1 MNRME
6 SWLPA
11 TMGLRTALLALRCRP
26 LVAMPLVS
34 TVKIQQHA
42 MPKPIRLSIGLYRLA
57 VESGPDAGLQIGPIG
72 EHTLIGR
79 EPWCDLTLT
88 DPVVSA
94 QHCELIID
102 GNAVLVRDLASTNG
116 TYCGPIR
123 VMEAHVESSLP
134 IRVGNTS
141 IRLIKAGESRSIERP
156 SVDPTQRLI
165 GTAPCMQRLFGMMRR
180 VAVRD
185 LAILLLGETGVGK
198 SAIAQAMHEMSPRR
212 DKPLVEINCA
222 AMPAELVETT
232 LFGHV
237 RGAYTG
243 ASRSSVGIFE
253 QANGGSVL
261 LDEIGE
267 MPLALQ
273 PKLLR
278 VLETGKV
285 RPVGGEKEVDVD
297 FRLFTATNRNLW
309 ADVTQGR
316 FRQDLYF
323 RLAGLE
329 LEVPALRERREDIEL
344 LALSMIHQNAR
355 RLQETTSIP
364 CLVRG
369 LSAGARRKLEMHSWP
384 GNVREMQNVISRA
397 MALCEETDIEPEA
410 ILLTGWTDQVD
421 GLGDP
426 GRVFGGEPVDAGPS
440 AGAAASDEVPLE
452 TFRDFRERLLDV
464 HGREYFER
472 VLRESGGNV
481 TRAAEIAGISRTY
494 LRAMIKKHG
503 LG

>member
-1 MNRME
+1 
-6 SWLPA
+6 
-11 TMGLRTALLALRCRP
+11 
-26 LVAMPLVS
+26 MPLVS
-34 TVKIQQHA
+34 TVKIQHHGL
-42 MPKPIRLSIGLYRLA
+42 PEPIHLSIGHYKLA
-57 VESGPDAGLQIGPIG
+57 VESGPDAGLEIGPIG
-72 EHTLIGR
+72 EHTLVGR

-102 GNAVLVRDLASTNG
+102 GSTVLVRDLASTNG

-123 VMEAHVESSLP
+123 VMEAHIDPSLP
-134 IRVGNTS
+134 LRVGTTS
-141 IRLIKAGESRSIERP
+141 IRLITAGEARDIERP
-156 SVDPTQRLI
+156 NVDPTKRLI
-165 GTAPCMQRLFGMMRR
+165 GTAACMQRLFGMMRR

-198 SAIAQAMHEMSPRR
+198 SAIAQAMHEMSVRR
-212 DKPLVEINCA
+212 HKPLVELNCA

-253 QANGGSVL
+253 QASGGSVL

-309 ADVTQGR
+309 ADVKQGR

-329 LEVPALRERREDIEL
+329 LEVPALRERPEDIEP
-344 LALSMIHQNAR
+344 LALSVIHQNAQ
-355 RLQETTSIP
+355 RLVETTSIP

-384 GNVREMQNVISRA
+384 GNVRELQNVIGRA
-397 MALCEETDIEPEA
+397 MALCEQAEIEPEA
-410 ILLTGWTDQVD
+410 ILLTGWTDQLG

-426 GRVFGGEPVDAGPS
+426 GQVFSSGLAVAQPEVAPAQGGP
-440 AGAAASDEVPLE
+440 PLE
-452 TFRDFRERLLDV
+452 TFRDFRERLLDTY
-464 HGREYFER
+464 GREYFER

-481 TRAAEIAGISRTY
+481 TRAAEVAGLSRTY
-494 LRAMIKKHG
+494 LRAMAKKYG
-503 LG
+503 LA